1 MTTKR
6 AVIRNA
12 FMNVKIVAVIISIL
26 ILLLSFSV
34 NAQHNTDSSSYAKKA
49 QRALAT
55 KRFGA
60 GLTLLSTAAFI
71 AGGIIT
77 SNGNDDGVGI
87 AMGAMAGTVIGIPI
101 WLIGGAN
108 HRKFTR
114 KAQGI
119 TIRVKATPRQSGL
132 TLTYRF

>member
-6 AVIRNA
+6 AIIRSTVIN
-12 FMNVKIVAVIISIL
+12 FKIVAIVISIL
-26 ILLLSFSV
+26 IMLLSFSV
-34 NAQHNTDSSSYAKKA
+34 NAQHNADSVHYVKKA

-60 GLTLLSTAAFI
+60 GLTLLGTVAFI
-71 AGGIIT
+71 TGAILSDGM
-77 SNGNDDGVGI
+77 DDAFAVSV
-87 AMGAMAGTVIGIPI
+87 AAIPVT
-101 WLIGGAN
+101 LIGLPLWAIGGTN
-108 HRKFTR
+108 HRKYTR

-119 TIRVKATPRQSGL
+119 TLRARITPRQSGL